1 MESNETP
8 LHPLSTFQRAM
19 LMLATV
25 AVGAGM
31 SINFVV
37 VTPLARTAGLGEME
51 VAIIMTLS
59 TVLFAVMIPTWGRL
73 ADQFG
78 RKRVMVFSLFATAF
92 TNTAFLFALEAGL
105 AGIVTGLSLLL
116 LLIFVRAWFG
126 LLAPGLQPAAMAAM
140 TDATTPVNRAAGLGM
155 IGAAMAI
162 GSIVGPAGAAV
173 LAPFGA
179 LAPLWGTIVFC
190 ILVGFLV
197 GFTLPKTVKRPRNAP
212 RPQPLSLMDK
222 RMRPHLVFLLIYFV
236 AIGMMQQTL
245 AWFIED
251 RYRLVETMGEEAG
264 KTAVLYTG
272 ITFACYAVASLMVQF
287 GYINRVRPDPRKVL
301 PLGLAMVSAGYLAAD
316 MFYEL
321 YIVYAC
327 FLVVGAGAALAIPS
341 ANALGSLSV
350 SREEQGSAAALLA
363 VAPPAGFIFGPV
375 IGAWLYGVHYSLPLM
390 ASAALVGV
398 LAVYALLVT
407 SRRPLTHG

>member
-8 LHPLSTFQRAM
+8 LHPLSNFQRAM

-37 VTPLARTAGLGEME
+37 VTPLTRKAGLGEME
-51 VAIIMTLS
+51 VAMIMTLS
-59 TVLFAVMIPTWGRL
+59 TVLFAVMIPIWGRL
-73 ADQFG
+73 ADRFG

-92 TNTAFLFALEAGL
+92 TNMAFLFALEAGL

-197 GFTLPKTVKRPRNAP
+197 AFTLPKTVKRPRNAP

-251 RYRLVETMGEEAG
+251 RYRLVETMGEDAG

-272 ITFACYAVASLMVQF
+272 ITFACYAIASLVVQF

-301 PLGLAMVSAGYLAAD
+301 PLGLAMVSAGYFAAD
-316 MFYEL
+316 IFYDL

-363 VAPPAGFIFGPV
+363 VAPPAGFIFGPL
-375 IGAWLYGVHYSLPLM
+375 IGAWLYGINHALPLLGAGAM
-390 ASAALVGV
+390 VGA
-398 LAVYALLVT
+398 LAVHALFVT
-407 SRRPLTHG
+407 SRRPMTPG

>member
-1 MESNETP
+1 
-8 LHPLSTFQRAM
+8 M

-37 VTPLARTAGLGEME
+37 VTPLTRKAGLGEME
-51 VAIIMTLS
+51 VAAIMTLS
-59 TVLFAVMIPTWGRL
+59 TVLFAVMIPVWGRI
-73 ADQFG
+73 ADRVG
-78 RKRVMVFSLFATAF
+78 RKRVMVFSLFATAL
-92 TNTAFLFALEAGL
+92 TNMAFLFALEAGL
-105 AGIVTGLSLLL
+105 AGLVAGTSLLF

-162 GSIVGPAGAAV
+162 GSIIGPAGAAV

-190 ILVGFLV
+190 LVVGVLV
-197 GFTLPKTVKRPRNAP
+197 GFTLPKTVKRERNAP
-212 RPQPLSLMDK
+212 RPKPLSLMDT
-222 RMRPHLVFLLIYFV
+222 RMRPHLLFLLTYFI

-251 RYRLVETMGEEAG
+251 RYQLTERLGDEAG
-264 KTAVLYTG
+264 KAAVLYTG
-272 ITFACYAVASLMVQF
+272 ITFACYAIASLIVQF

-301 PLGLAMVSAGYLAAD
+301 PIGLVMVSAGYLFAD
-316 MFYEL
+316 IFHEL
-321 YIVYAC
+321 YVVYAC

-350 SREEQGSAAALLA
+350 SREEQGGAAALLA
-363 VAPPAGFIFGPV
+363 VAPPGGFIFGPI
-375 IGAWLYGVHYSLPLM
+375 IGAWLYQVNHALPLLG
-390 ASAALVGV
+390 ASAMIGA
-398 LAVYALLVT
+398 LAVYSLLVT
-407 SRRPLTHG
+407 ARRPLTPNE

>member
-1 MESNETP
+1 MESSETP
-8 LHPLSTFQRAM
+8 LHPLTSFQRM
-19 LMLATV
+19 LLMLGTIAI
-25 AVGAGM
+25 GAGM

-37 VTPLARTAGLGEME
+37 VTPLTRAAGLSEME
-51 VAIIMTLS
+51 VAAVMTLS
-59 TVLFAVMIPTWGRL
+59 TVLFTAAIPVWGRI
-73 ADQFG
+73 ADRVG
-78 RKRVMVFSLFATAF
+78 RKRVMVFSLLATAV

-105 AGIVTGLSLLL
+105 AGIVTGASLLWM
-116 LLIFVRAWFG
+116 LIFVRLWFG

-155 IGAAMAI
+155 IGAGMAI

-190 ILVGFLV
+190 VIVGAVL
-197 GFTLPKTVKRPRNAP
+197 GFALPKTVKRPRNAP
-212 RPQPLSLMDK
+212 RPQPMSLMDK
-222 RMRPHLVFLLIYFV
+222 RMRPHLLFLLTYFM

-251 RYRLVETMGEEAG
+251 RYDLVEKMGEDAG

-272 ITFACYAVASLMVQF
+272 ITFACYAVASLIVQF
-287 GYINRVRPDPRKVL
+287 GYINRLKPDPRKVL
-301 PLGLAMVSAGYLAAD
+301 PIGLALVSAGYFGAD
-316 MFYEL
+316 LFHEL

-327 FLVVGAGAALAIPS
+327 FLIVGAGAALAVPS

-350 SREEQGSAAALLA
+350 SRDEQGSAAALLA
-363 VAPPAGFIFGPV
+363 IAPPAGFIFGPV
-375 IGAWLYGVHYSLPLM
+375 IGAWLYGLNYALPLLG
-390 ASAALVGV
+390 AAGIVGA
-398 LAVYALLVT
+398 LAIYSLLVT
-407 SRRPLTHG
+407 ARKPQTSS